1 MEQGNQH
8 TQQIISTEYFRDN
21 QIQQIIN
28 DILRISLEPYLFK
41 ELLERILRYLISRE
55 QLQLA
60 PKAGVFVVEPEEKT
74 LSLQAHIGFADKQ
87 IARCN
92 SVKFGLCHCG
102 QAASEGDILFFKDQP
117 PLLKGQPK
125 SFPRYRHYSVPIV
138 RDNQPIGVLVLY
150 VKELHQL
157 SVGMEQLLESV
168 SNILATVIENQ
179 KVDQQMVELVNDLR
193 ISIISLQEE
202 KLFSESVIQSLDHG
216 LIVTDLAG
224 NILKSNTVARQILQ
238 PMAKS
243 IEGKSLKSLV
253 GPNHTARL
261 TRIDTTQTDSKE
273 NLLNLQALNGDEKI
287 ISYTTAPRKDARG
300 NQVGMVISFT
310 DVTELSYVRRE
321 MEKMNR
327 LSTVAEIASAV
338 AHEVRNPLAGIK
350 IMAQSIEEDAADNEQ
365 HLECS
370 QRIIRQVDRLNE
382 LLTEFFSYA
391 RPVEPN
397 KRPTSL
403 SGILA
408 ETKPLIHNRLLK
420 NSIELVENV
429 PEELPMILADP
440 NQMQQVF
447 LNLMLNSIDAI
458 RQNGAITI
466 KACLVSGKTL
476 SHYKK
481 KFPGLLTSSR
491 YVLIN
496 FSDNGK
502 GMPAEIADKA
512 FEPFFTTKSTG
523 TGLGLSIVY
532 RTLREND
539 AVVTLESEQGKGT
552 TFYMFIRAVR

>member
-1 MEQGNQH
+1 MEHGSQNAQH
-8 TQQIISTEYFRDN
+8 IGTAEYFRDN
-21 QIQQIIN
+21 QFQQIIN
-28 DILRISLEPYLFK
+28 DILRISLEPYLFR
-41 ELLERILRYLISRE
+41 ELLEKILAYLTSRE
-55 QLQLA
+55 ELQLA
-60 PKAGVFVVEPEEKT
+60 RKAGVFVADAEENT
-74 LSLQAHIGFADKQ
+74 LSLKAHIGFADKQ
-87 IARCN
+87 ISRCT

-102 QAASEGDILFFKDQP
+102 QAAREGSILFFDQQP

-125 SFPRYRHYSVPIV
+125 SLPRYRHYSVPII

-150 VKELHQL
+150 VKDLHQL

-168 SNILATVIENQ
+168 ANILATVIENQ
-179 KVDQQMVELVNDLR
+179 KLDQQMVELVNDLR

-202 KLFSESVIQSLDHG
+202 KLFSESVIQSLNHG

-224 NILKSNTVARQILQ
+224 NIIKSNALARQILQ
-238 PMAKS
+238 PLATT
-243 IEGKSLKSLV
+243 IEGQSLKSLV
-253 GPNHTARL
+253 GAQHTAEL
-261 TRIDTTQTDSKE
+261 TRIITTPSDSKE
-273 NLLNLQALNGDEKI
+273 NLLRLQAQNGDEKI
-287 ISYTTAPRKDARG
+287 ISYATAPRKDTRG

-350 IMAQSIEEDAADNEQ
+350 IMAQSIEEDAADNDQ
-365 HLECS
+365 QLECS
-370 QRIIRQVDRLNE
+370 RRIIRQVDRLNE

-403 SGILA
+403 AEILA
-408 ETKPLIHNRLLK
+408 ETKPLINNRLIK
-420 NSIELVENV
+420 NSIQLIEDV
-429 PEELPMILADP
+429 PSELPMILADP

-447 LNLMLNSIDAI
+447 LNLMLNAIDAI
-458 RQNGAITI
+458 RQDGIISIT
-466 KACLVSGKTL
+466 A
-476 SHYKK
+476 SHLADTSLASYKK
-481 KFPGLLTSSR
+481 KFPGLLTGSR

-502 GMPAEIADKA
+502 GMPAEIADKV

-552 TFYMFIRAVR
+552 TFYMFIRAAR

>member
-1 MEQGNQH
+1 MEQGSQNS
-8 TQQIISTEYFRDN
+8 QQVVTADYFRDN

-28 DILRISLEPYLFK
+28 DILKISLEPYLFK
-41 ELLERILRYLISRE
+41 ELLERILRYLVTRE
-55 QLQLA
+55 QLHLA
-60 PKAGVFVVEPEEKT
+60 PKAGVFVVEPEEET
-74 LSLQAHIGFADKQ
+74 LSLKAHIGFADKQ
-87 IARCN
+87 ISRC
-92 SVKFGLCHCG
+92 STVKFGLCHCG
-102 QAASEGDILFFKDQP
+102 RTVRERAILFFEDQP

-125 SFPRYRHYSVPIV
+125 SHPRYRHYSIPII

-150 VKELHQL
+150 VKDRHQL

-168 SNILATVIENQ
+168 ANILASVIENQ
-179 KVDQQMVELVNDLR
+179 KMDQQMVELVNDLR
-193 ISIISLQEE
+193 VSIISLQEE

-224 NILKSNTVARQILQ
+224 NILKSNAVAKQILQ
-238 PMAKS
+238 PLAKT

-253 GPNHTARL
+253 GVRHTAKL
-261 TRIDTTQTDSKE
+261 TRIITSPVDSRE
-273 NLLNLQALNGDEKI
+273 NLLQLQVKSGDEKI
-287 ISYTTAPRKDARG
+287 ISYTTVPRKDARG

-350 IMAQSIEEDAADNEQ
+350 IMAQSIEEDAAGNEQ
-365 HLECS
+365 QLECS
-370 QRIIRQVDRLNE
+370 RRIIRQVDRLNE

-403 SGILA
+403 AEILA
-408 ETKPLIHNRLLK
+408 ETKPLIQNRLSK
-420 NSIELVENV
+420 NAIELIEDV
-429 PEELPMILADP
+429 PDELPMILADP

-447 LNLMLNSIDAI
+447 LNLMLNAIDAI
-458 RQNGAITI
+458 RQNGTITI
-466 KACLVSGKTL
+466 KACLLSGKSLTGF
-476 SHYKK
+476 KK
-481 KFPGLLTSSR
+481 KYPGLLTGGR
-491 YVLIN
+491 YVLIS
-496 FSDNGK
+496 FADNGK
-502 GMPAEIADKA
+502 GMPAGVAEKV
-512 FEPFFTTKSTG
+512 FEPFFTTKSNG

-552 TFYMFIRAVR
+552 TFHMFIRAAR